1 MNIGEKVNISTD
13 GKEIS
18 TITGYK
24 FLRALITNDGYTKDE
39 IKKRISL
46 LYGSKCWMLRKAD
59 KRKLWMWIRVL
70 RIPQT
75 VIRTNAS
82 LTNQIKPKNS
92 LKTLATICKPK
103 YFRHLIRMLDFLEKD
118 LVLGL
123 TDGSSRGIQGTRWS
137 EEIQGILKMN
147 WHDILAATQNRA
159 QCKHL
164 IYKVMENR
172 KHQQE

>member
-1 MNIGEKVNISTD
+1 LTNKKVKVVQTMV
-13 GKEIS
+13 
-18 TITGYK
+18 
-24 FLRALITNDGYTKDE
+24 FRAV
-39 IKKRISL
+39 

-172 KHQQE
+172 KHRQE